1 MHLVEVGSQLQQPH
15 RAARLGDRVEQHIA
29 QHAQHG
35 GPLDLQVGVHGRDE
49 ALEVVVEPQH
59 VEVLDVGVGV
69 TQLERRRVAHR
80 TDCDALAALPRAQQ
94 SRDEVAVARDEDLVR
109 VGARVRARARA
120 RVRARA
126 RARARARLR
135 VEVRVRVRVGE
146 RVRHRDVEGL
156 RQRSVVQHV
165 HREGDVDAPG

>member
-1 MHLVEVGSQLQQPH
+1 MHVHLVEVGTQLQQPH
-15 RAARLGDRVEQHIA
+15 RAARLGDRVEQHVA

-80 TDCDALAALPRAQQ
+80 ADRDALAALPRAQQ
-94 SRDEVAVARDEDLVR
+94 RRDKVSISRDED
-109 VGARVRARARA
+109 
-120 RVRARA
+120 
-126 RARARARLR
+126 
-135 VEVRVRVRVGE
+135 
-146 RVRHRDVEGL
+146 RHVEGL
-156 RQRSVVQHV
+156 RQRSVVKHV
-165 HREGDVDAPG
+165 HSEGDVDALLLPAREAAEMHFVV